1 MAVQTKKSTVTF
13 IRPSDPPVSDLPR
26 TFIDRYSEWA
36 NTLTDAPIQYH
47 RATGVSI
54 LSTVMT
60 PYISLPTSF
69 GIIVPNIWIM
79 VLAGTT
85 MTRKSTSL
93 DIARRLMDDV
103 LEDYMLATDGSPEGL
118 LTEMSYRDGKISVFH
133 RDEVTGFME
142 AAAGRDYMSGLLQS
156 FTRLY
161 DGQPETRILRR
172 EKIEIKKPYLLFM
185 AGGIKSQMEEIVS
198 MEHIRS
204 GFLPRFIFVTG
215 STTRDQVR
223 PIDFPD
229 DDFPVDDGNF
239 ETARDKILN
248 ELWGIHQHYSNPP
261 DDGGDSNAVIKIA
274 GITKVKAPVQT
285 HKRMRVT
292 PEFKVRVRQ
301 LNDDAMELGERSSEP
316 ELYTPLY
323 QRLANSVIKVSMLL
337 AGAEFRDTITVT
349 DLQKAISLSQ
359 EWIDT
364 VTGFASSIEQRPEMD
379 RWEKKA
385 DKIVSWV
392 KSQDPTPITQTQIMQ
407 KFRLRKRDIGDIEAT
422 LMARG
427 AIEITPFPHPQNMSG
442 KDVLYRVSGM
452 GMRSTPPRSK
462 IDRED
467 TFRAAEEGHAEGANG
482 RPSRQTNGHRI
493 KFPVH
498 NYPVEDNPNSHSQ
511 EDL

>member
-13 IRPSDPPVSDLPR
+13 IRPSDPPVSDLPQ
-26 TFIDRYSEWA
+26 TFIDRYADWA
-36 NTLTDAPIQYH
+36 STLTDAPVQYH

-69 GIIVPNIWIM
+69 GTFIPNIWIM

-103 LEDYMLATDGSPEGL
+103 IEDYMLATDGSPEGL
-118 LTEMSYRDGKISVFH
+118 LTEMGFRDGKISVFH

-142 AAAGRDYMSGLLQS
+142 AAGNREYMSGLLQS

-172 EKIEIKKPYLLFM
+172 EKIEIKKPYLIFM
-185 AGGIKSQMEEIVS
+185 AGGIKSQMEEIVGI
-198 MEHIRS
+198 EHVRS

-215 STTRDQVR
+215 STTREQVR
-223 PIDFPD
+223 PIGPPPDNDFFNSEESP
-229 DDFPVDDGNF
+229 
-239 ETARDKILN
+239 RDRVLN
-248 ELWGIHQHYSNPP
+248 ELWGVNQFYSNPP
-261 DDGGDSNAVIKIA
+261 DDDGDQNAVIKIA
-274 GITKVKAPVQT
+274 GIIKVKAPTQ
-285 HKRMRVT
+285 KS
-292 PEFKVRVRQ
+292 VRLRGDAAFWLRLRE

-323 QRLANSVIKVSMLL
+323 QRLANSVLKVAMLI
-337 AGAEFRDTITVT
+337 AGADFRDEITVT

-359 EWIDT
+359 EWIET

-379 RWEKKA
+379 RWEKKTE
-385 DKIVSWV
+385 KIVSWV
-392 KSQDPTPITQTQIMQ
+392 RNQDPKSVTQTEAMQ
-407 KFRLRKRDIGDIEAT
+407 KFRIRKRDIADIEAT

-442 KDVLYRVSGM
+442 KDVVYRVSSRQHALNGQ
-452 GMRSTPPRSK
+452 PRSK

-467 TFRAAEEGHAEGANG
+467 TFRAQKDRHSNG
-482 RPSRQTNGHRI
+482 EDEDSKQVNGHRI
-493 KFPVH
+493 RFPTS
-498 NYPVEDNPNSHSQ
+498 DS
-511 EDL
+511 